1 MNKTRYFS
9 IYALLALAL
18 IMLACVVSFLGPTK
32 SALLLAESGPIEQLS
47 ALGYFCCVFYMAVR
61 GGRAY
66 LTRYSYVVVLITLF
80 GCRELDFDKR
90 FTTMGVLKSR
100 FYLSTDIPIFEK
112 LIGLIVIAL
121 IIWSV
126 AMIVRNHIV
135 SFLEGLRLVSVEA
148 TGVAA
153 ALLLL
158 GFSKSIDGVARKLAP
173 LGVDLSGRVS
183 FLAGAIEEVMELG
196 IPLFMIIVFH
206 AWNHKNESLK
216 ASARQYPT

>member
-1 MNKTRYFS
+1 
-9 IYALLALAL
+9 
-18 IMLACVVSFLGPTK
+18 MLACVVSFLGPKK
-32 SALLLAESGPIEQLS
+32 SAFLLAESGPIEQLS
-47 ALGYFCCVFYMAVR
+47 ALGYFFCVFYMAVR

-66 LTRYSYVVVLITLF
+66 LTRYSYLVVLLTLF

-100 FYLSTDIPIFEK
+100 FHLSTNVAVFEK

-126 AMIVRNHIV
+126 AMIVRNHIS
-135 SFLEGLRLVSVEA
+135 SFLEGLRLVRVEA

-158 GFSKSIDGVARKLAP
+158 GFSKGIDGVARKLAP
-173 LGVDLSGRVS
+173 LGVDLSGKVS
-183 FLAGAIEEVMELG
+183 SLAGTTEEVMELG
-196 IPLFMIIVFH
+196 IPLLMIIVFR
-206 AWNHKNESLK
+206 AWIQTNETPGV
-216 ASARQYPT
+216 SARQYPT